1 MGCQTPTSSDRSRTY
16 WTPTMEHYFIDLL
29 LDHMH
34 RGNRIG
40 HTFNKQAWTDMVTV
54 FNAKFGSQYDKDVLK
69 SRYTS
74 LWKQFNDIKNLLDQS
89 GFSWDDAQQMVVAD
103 DYVWDAY
110 IKAYPDAQYYR
121 NKAVMNFNDLWL
133 IYAYTTADGRYSR
146 SSHDIDFD
154 DDMQGVN
161 IGGGKESQPTGS
173 NCSKTYWTPPMDH
186 YFIDLLLDQVRR
198 EKRIG
203 HAFLTQAWIEMV
215 TLFNAKFGSQFDKE
229 VLKNHYKHLRQQYNE
244 VKILLDHDG
253 FFWDETREMVTA
265 EDYVWDSYTK
275 AFPNARSYKFKTVPS
290 YHKLC
295 VIYGKESS
303 NGRCSRMAHNDE
315 DLNGEDPLLM
325 IEEKD
330 IQCNAHSNYSR
341 TDWTPSM
348 DRYLID
354 LMLKQV
360 HKQHGFN
367 HIFDEQAWI
376 NIVASFND
384 RFGSQHNKYVL
395 RGRHK
400 SLRKLYIDMKN
411 LLNQSNFSCD
421 ETQQMVT
428 ACDDAW
434 DAYNKEQPDGKS
446 FRTKSKPNYN
456 DLCVIYGN
464 STSDGRCN
472 QSDQNGDF
480 NGDGGDIQAL
490 QNGSCLRTGW
500 TPPMDRYFIDL
511 MLEQIRRGT
520 MVDQKFN
527 KQAWC
532 DMIAKFNAKFGS
544 HYHQDVLKSRFEN
557 LGKQFNDM
565 KTLLDQ
571 SGFAWDEMQ
580 QMITANEDLWDA
592 YIKEHP
598 DSHSYRCRTLPNYND
613 LFLIYGNAIAH
624 GRHDCSSYCV
634 DVDDYVLGVNF
645 GQEDDRS
652 SAGSDTPRIDWTKP
666 MDRYFIDL
674 MLEQVLE
681 GNKIDHT
688 FNKQAWVRMITSFNE
703 KFGLQCGKCVLEN
716 RYLSLMRQYN
726 NISNLL
732 NQKCFVWDETQQTV
746 TADNGVW
753 EAYIKDHPDAAM
765 YKDKVLETYS
775 NLSLIFG
782 NGIHDGGLSFLGP
795 EMDIDHTALEMGM
808 DGIIEG
814 LQSPGKDITIS
825 NQRKKR
831 RSATPLPFACSR
843 KVKKTSKEGL
853 QEAGRSNTQGKIYS
867 SIESIVDA
875 LQAIPDMDD
884 ELFLDA
890 CDLLEDEKKAKA
902 FVKMDIPHRKK
913 WLSRKL
919 CP

>member
-1 MGCQTPTSSDRSRTY
+1 MFENLNIINGVLNFVGERMGCQIPSSSDRSRTY
-16 WTPTMEHYFIDLL
+16 WTPTMERYFIDLL

-74 LWKQFNDIKNLLDQS
+74 LWKQFNDTKNLLDQS

-154 DDMQGVN
+154 DDIQGMN
-161 IGGGKESQPTGS
+161 IGGGKESQTPTGG
-173 NCSKTYWTPPMDH
+173 NCMKTYWTPPMDH
-186 YFIDLLLDQVRR
+186 YFIDLLLDQVQRGN
-198 EKRIG
+198 RIG
-203 HAFLTQAWIEMV
+203 HAFITQAWIEMV

-229 VLKNHYKHLRQQYNE
+229 ALKNHYKHLRQQYND
-244 VKILLDHDG
+244 VKILLENDG
-253 FFWDETREMVTA
+253 FSWDETREMVTA

-275 AFPNARSYKFKTVPS
+275 AYPTARSYKFKTVPS

-303 NGRCSRMAHNDE
+303 NGRYSHTAHNE
-315 DLNGEDPLLM
+315 DLN
-325 IEEKD
+325 EEKE
-330 IQCNAHSNYSR
+330 IQGNAHSNYSR
-341 TDWTPSM
+341 IDWTPSM

-360 HKQHGFN
+360 HKEHGFN
-367 HIFDEQAWI
+367 HIFNEQAWI

-384 RFGSQHNKYVL
+384 RFESQHNKHVL

-400 SLRKLYIDMKN
+400 SLRKLYSDIKN
-411 LLNQSNFSCD
+411 LLDRSEFSWD
-421 ETQQMVT
+421 ETEQMVT

-434 DAYNKEQPDGKS
+434 DAYNKEDPDGKS
-446 FRTKSKPNYN
+446 HRTRSKQPNYN

-464 STSDGRCN
+464 STNDGRCS
-472 QSDQNGDF
+472 QSDENVDF
-480 NGDGGDIQAL
+480 NVDGSNIQAL
-490 QNGSCLRTGW
+490 QNGTYLRTGW

-511 MLEQIRRGT
+511 MLEQIRRGS
-520 MVDQKFN
+520 MIDQEFN

-532 DMIAKFNAKFGS
+532 DMIAKFNVKFGS
-544 HYHQDVLKSRFEN
+544 QYHQDVLKSRYEN
-557 LGKQFNDM
+557 LSRQFNVM

-571 SGFAWDEMQ
+571 SGFAWDEKQ
-580 QMITANEDLWDA
+580 QMITANEDLWDG
-592 YIKEHP
+592 YIKDHP
-598 DSHSYRCRTLPNYND
+598 DAHMYRYRTLPNYND
-613 LFLIYGNAIAH
+613 LFMIYGNTITH
-624 GRHDCSSYCV
+624 GRRDCSSYCV
-634 DVDDYVLGVNF
+634 DVDDYVWGVNT
-645 GQEDDRS
+645 GQEDDQS
-652 SAGSDTPRIDWTKP
+652 SAGSDTPWIP
-666 MDRYFIDL
+666 
-674 MLEQVLE
+674 E
-681 GNKIDHT
+681 G
-688 FNKQAWVRMITSFNE
+688 RS
-703 KFGLQCGKCVLEN
+703 
-716 RYLSLMRQYN
+716 
-726 NISNLL
+726 
-732 NQKCFVWDETQQTV
+732 
-746 TADNGVW
+746 
-753 EAYIKDHPDAAM
+753 
-765 YKDKVLETYS
+765 
-775 NLSLIFG
+775 
-782 NGIHDGGLSFLGP
+782 SFLGP
-795 EMDIDHTALEMGM
+795 EMDVNQSALEMGM
-808 DGIIEG
+808 DEIFKS

-825 NQRKKR
+825 NKRKKR
-831 RSATPLPFACSR
+831 RCATPLGFACSR
-843 KVKKTSKEGL
+843 KVQKTSKEGL
-853 QEAGRSNTQGKIYS
+853 QEVGRSNMQGKIYS

-913 WLSRKL
+913 WLLRKL